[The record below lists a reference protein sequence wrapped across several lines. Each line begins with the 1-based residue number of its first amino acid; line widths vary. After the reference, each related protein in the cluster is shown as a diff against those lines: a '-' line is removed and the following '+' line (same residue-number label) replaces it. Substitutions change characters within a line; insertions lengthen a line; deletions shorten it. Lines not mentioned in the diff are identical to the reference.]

1 MIIQGAAPIS
11 GTASSPRPED
21 TGYARNADHLADE
34 LRRLDLLIRHG
45 VLTLRHGHEA
55 FKAPED
61 AQSSMGLYISDTHV
75 DRLLA
80 EESVPSE
87 NTPDLSDV
95 SDHLEKMGQEIAR
108 KVSASLDRN
117 IPLALPLLAG
127 LYDLS
132 PIEIQTVIICLAPEL
147 DRKYD
152 TLYAYLQD
160 DITRKRPSMDL
171 ILSLL
176 CRTPAQKWSLRAIVS
191 RESRLLQRGILQP
204 VEDPH
209 SPSGASDLATFL
221 RVDSRIT
228 GFLLGHNAPD
238 PRINAFARVE
248 EQGDPID
255 RVLVPPH
262 VKARALHLMGRQAGT
277 PSVLYLHGPKGAE
290 KRHLARSVCRELGCP
305 MLRVDLSLVAPATPE
320 SDHLMWLAF
329 REGLLTGALLLL
341 DNVQALLS
349 SDETLPFIKKIA
361 QRITEFASPVFM
373 AGEAPWTREAAL
385 EGLPFASLALPT
397 PPVPLRETA
406 WQRALEENAPE
417 NREPWSALLARW
429 FALPPGQIRDA
440 ARFAEMQSRMNSP
453 EAPLTLPDLF
463 AGCRQ
468 QSGDRLAALSV
479 HVKPGSSWDDLVLPK
494 EKTALLHEICAQVK
508 HKERVFS
515 DWGFDTRVHSGKGL
529 SVLFSGPPGTG
540 KTMAAQ
546 VIARDLQLSL
556 YKIDLSGVVS
566 KYIGETEK
574 NLATIFREA
583 EKSHA
588 ILFFDEADA
597 IFGKRTELKDAHDRY
612 ANIETSYLLQKME
625 EYEGVVILASN
636 FRSNMDEAFTRR
648 LRFIVEFPF
657 PDAGLREKIWRN
669 HVPESAPLAEPL
681 DFEGLARRFEVSGG
695 TIKNIV
701 LNSAFLAAEAGEAIA
716 TRHILH
722 GVRREF
728 EKMGKLWTD
737 EAEQ

>member
-1 MIIQGAAPIS
+1 MTIEKTAPIS
-11 GTASSPRPED
+11 EGISPCGSGTFYPK
-21 TGYARNADHLADE
+21 NADHLADE
-34 LRRLDLLIRHG
+34 LTRLDLLIRHG
-45 VLTLRHGHEA
+45 VLTLRHHHA
-55 FKAPED
+55 ANKSPDD
-61 AQSSMGLYISDTHV
+61 AQGGMGLYISDAHV
-75 DRLLA
+75 DRLLDDHGIHS
-80 EESVPSE
+80 ESSPAMA
-87 NTPDLSDV
+87 DALSQ
-95 SDHLEKMGQEIAR
+95 LEQMGQKITQ
-108 KVSASLDRN
+108 KMSASRARN

-132 PIEIQTVIICLAPEL
+132 PIEMQVVVICLAPEL

-171 ILSLL
+171 VLSLL
-176 CRTPAQKWSLRAIVS
+176 CRTPAQRWSLRAIVS
-191 RESRLLQRGILQP
+191 RESHLLQQGILQT
-204 VEDPH
+204 VEDSH
-209 SPSGASDLATFL
+209 SPSGSSDLATFL
-221 RVDSRIT
+221 RVDRRIV

-238 PRINAFARVE
+238 PRVKGFASINPSE
-248 EQGDPID
+248 EPLD
-255 RVLVPPH
+255 RVLVPPPI
-262 VKARALHLMGRQAGT
+262 KARALHLMRRQTGT
-277 PSVLYLHGPKGAE
+277 PSVLYLHGPRGAE
-290 KRHLARSVCRELGCP
+290 KRGLARAVCRELGCP
-305 MLRVDLSLVAPATPE
+305 MLRVDLSLALPTTPE
-320 SDHLMWLAF
+320 ADHLMWLAF

-341 DNVQALLS
+341 DNVEALPAT
-349 SDETLPFIKKIA
+349 DEALPFLKKMA
-361 QRITEFASPVFM
+361 QRIIEFGLPVFM
-373 AGEAPWTREAAL
+373 TGDAPWTREAAF
-385 EGLPFASLALPT
+385 GDLPFASLALPM
-397 PPVPLRETA
+397 PAVPMRETA
-406 WQRALEENAPE
+406 WQRALEGIIPE
-417 NREPWSALLARW
+417 DQGQWPTLLARR

-440 ARFAEMQSRMNSP
+440 ARFAEMQSRMNGP

-468 QSGDRLAALSV
+468 QSGDRLATLSV
-479 HVKPGSSWDDLVLPK
+479 HVKPGCSWDDLVLP
-494 EKTALLHEICAQVK
+494 EGKTALLKEICAQVR
-508 HKERVFS
+508 HKDRVFS
-515 DWGFDTRVHSGKGL
+515 DWGFDAKIHTGKGL

-574 NLATIFREA
+574 NLGTIFREA

-657 PDAGLREKIWRN
+657 PDAILREKIWRN
-669 HVPESAPLAEPL
+669 HVPDTAPLAEPL
-681 DFEGLARRFEVSGG
+681 DFARLARQFEVAGG

-701 LNSAFLAAEAGEAIA
+701 LNSAFLAAETGKAIS
-716 TRHILH
+716 TDHIMG
-722 GVRREF
+722 GVKREF

-737 EAEQ
+737 EEKR

>member
-1 MIIQGAAPIS
+1 MTIEETAPIS
-11 GTASSPRPED
+11 EGTSPCA
-21 TGYARNADHLADE
+21 GGSFYLKNADHLADE
-34 LRRLDLLIRHG
+34 LTRLDLLIRHG
-45 VLTLRHGHEA
+45 VHAMRRRLETHKHPGDTQGA
-55 FKAPED
+55 
-61 AQSSMGLYISDTHV
+61 MGIYISDTHV
-75 DRLLA
+75 DRLLDDQA
-80 EESVPSE
+80 IQVDS
-87 NTPDLSDV
+87 TPEMSDAIKK
-95 SDHLEKMGQEIAR
+95 LEKMGQQITR
-108 KVSASLDRN
+108 KVSESRARH

-132 PIEIQTVIICLAPEL
+132 PIEMQVVVICLAPEL

-176 CRTPAQKWSLRAIVS
+176 CRTPAQRWSLRAIVS
-191 RESRLLQRGILQP
+191 RESHLLQQGILQT
-204 VEDPH
+204 VEDSH
-209 SPSGASDLATFL
+209 SPSGSSNLATFL
-221 RVDSRIT
+221 RVDRRIV
-228 GFLLGHNAPD
+228 GFLLNHNAPD
-238 PRINAFARVE
+238 PRIKEMASIDT
-248 EQGDPID
+248 QGEPLD
-255 RVLVPPH
+255 RVLVPAPI
-262 VKARALHLMGRQAGT
+262 KSRALNLMRRQAGT
-277 PSVLYLHGPKGAE
+277 PSVLYLHGPRGSE
-290 KRHLARSVCRELGCP
+290 KRGLARAVCRELGCP
-305 MLRVDLSLVAPATPE
+305 MLRVDLSRAAPTTPE
-320 SDHLMWLAF
+320 ADHLMWLAF

-341 DNVQALLS
+341 DNVQCLPAT
-349 SDETLPFIKKIA
+349 DEALPFLKKMA

-373 AGEAPWTREAAL
+373 TGDAPWTREATFG
-385 EGLPFASLALPT
+385 EIPFASLALPM
-397 PPVPLRETA
+397 PAVPMRETA
-406 WQRALEENAPE
+406 WQRALEGKIPE
-417 NREPWSALLARW
+417 NTGQWPTLLARR

-440 ARFAEMQSRMNSP
+440 ARFAEMQSQMNGP
-453 EAPLTLPDLF
+453 DTPLTLPDLF

-468 QSGDRLAALSV
+468 QSGDRLAELSV
-479 HVKPGSSWDDLVLPK
+479 HVKPGCSWDDLVLPD
-494 EKTALLHEICAQVK
+494 EKTVLLKEICAQVR
-508 HKERVFS
+508 HKDRVFS
-515 DWGFDTRVHSGKGL
+515 DWGFDAKIHTGKGL

-574 NLATIFREA
+574 NLGTIFREA

-669 HVPESAPLAEPL
+669 HVPDTAPLAETL
-681 DFEGLARRFEVSGG
+681 DFTRLARRFEVAGG

-701 LNSAFLAAEAGEAIA
+701 LNSAFLAADTGESIS
-716 TRHILH
+716 TDHIMG
-722 GVRREF
+722 GVKREF

-737 EAEQ
+737 EADR